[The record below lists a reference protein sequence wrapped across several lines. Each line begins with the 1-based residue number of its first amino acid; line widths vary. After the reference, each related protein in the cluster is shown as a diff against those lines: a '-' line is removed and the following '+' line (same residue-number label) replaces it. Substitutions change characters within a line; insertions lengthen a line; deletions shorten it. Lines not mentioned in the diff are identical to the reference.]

1 MTLERPLTKT
11 LFVAG
16 IRCPKLIYYMYHY
29 PKEIPKDSQGAEFRK
44 KHGNIVGKTI
54 KGLFPEA
61 LDISKET
68 DSLKLTLTE
77 ENKHKIIFEASVKHN
92 NLFARADVLFPNKD
106 GTFDIIEVKSDT
118 EVKDIHIPDVSFQKF
133 VFEKAGYNI
142 NKCYL
147 LHVNNDYVR
156 EGELNLEQLF

>member
-16 IRCPKLIYYMYHY
+16 TRCPKLMYYLYHF
-29 PKEIPKDSQGAEFRK
+29 PKEIPKDSLGAEFRK
-44 KHGNIVGKTI
+44 KHGNIVGETI
-54 KGLFPEA
+54 KGLFPET
-61 LDISKET
+61 LDISKESDQT
-68 DSLKLTLTE
+68 KLLLTE
-77 ENKHKIIFEASVKHN
+77 ENKDKIIFEASVKHN

-118 EVKDIHIPDVSFQKF
+118 KVKDEHIPDVSFQKY
-133 VFEKAGYNI
+133 VFQKAGYNI

-147 LHVNNDYVR
+147 LHINNDYVR
-156 EGELNLEQLF
+156 EEKLDLEQ